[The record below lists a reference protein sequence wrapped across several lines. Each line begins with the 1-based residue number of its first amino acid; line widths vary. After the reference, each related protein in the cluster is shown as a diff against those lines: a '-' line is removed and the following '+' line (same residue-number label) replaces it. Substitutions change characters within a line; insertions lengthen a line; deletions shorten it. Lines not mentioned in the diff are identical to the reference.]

1 MDYNWM
7 TYDDYRIETLK
18 MINKMQKKIKIEE
31 EKRNDCNLNI
41 NIYTDYL
48 IQQIHSLYIDI
59 SPKTLEALW
68 YGFHKNKDE
77 MNKED
82 KNKYK
87 DCLNYMN
94 CEIIDSIICNT
105 ECKYKKTKLI
115 SDIISEGYE
124 SYAYDVYFFVND
136 IEFVFTIPVVKNI
149 TPKNLPYSHYGKYGL
164 AYRKSSCCTEYICL
178 SYDLEDLAKAFK
190 IFIEERE
197 NNNNEIMA

>member
-7 TYDDYRIETLK
+7 IQDNYRTETLK
-18 MINKMQKKIKIEE
+18 MIDKMQEKIKIEE

-48 IQQIHSLYIDI
+48 IQQIHNLYIDI
-59 SPKTLEALW
+59 SPNTLEVLW
-68 YGFHKNKDE
+68 RGFHKNKDE
-77 MNKED
+77 VGKED

-87 DCLNYMN
+87 SCFDYMN
-94 CEIIDSIICNT
+94 YKIIDSIICNT

-115 SDIISEGYE
+115 KDIIIEGYE
-124 SYAYDVYFFVND
+124 GYAYDVYFFVND
-136 IEFVFTIPVVKNI
+136 IEFIFTIPVIKNI

-164 AYRKSSCCTEYICL
+164 AYKKSSWQTEYICL
-178 SYDLEDLAKAFK
+178 SYDLEDLAKTFK
-190 IFIEERE
+190 KFIEER